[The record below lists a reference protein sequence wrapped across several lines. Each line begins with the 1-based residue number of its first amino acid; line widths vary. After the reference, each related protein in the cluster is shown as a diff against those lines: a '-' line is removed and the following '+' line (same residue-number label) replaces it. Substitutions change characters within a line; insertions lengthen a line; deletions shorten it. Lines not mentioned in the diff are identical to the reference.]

1 MAVYKRI
8 QKIDG
13 YTMMS
18 NYHLRDMNLSL
29 KASGLLSLV
38 LSLPANWKY
47 SVSGLTA
54 IVKEGKS
61 AVMSAL
67 KELEENGYLS
77 RMEYRENGRFQG
89 VEYIFLEYPG
99 QLEDIENPKGHEQI
113 IQKMQREVAERMQE
127 GMKEEKSTSQKTSR
141 NEELQKLKKVHSEK
155 QEQPEK
161 QDEKDLQSQHLSKE
175 NPCRDFTEMENR
187 YTKNPDPV
195 QPYQDFTE
203 TDFPYTDFQPQ
214 IIKDIPIK
222 ENDIDNHIISYQ
234 SKMNN
239 IKRGTKRDG
248 MDMMDRISA
257 YRELIRK
264 NIDYENYPPIYNKQE
279 VDELVDLIVE
289 TLMLPDTG
297 TIRIG
302 GKERPVPIVK
312 SMFLKL
318 DKDHICYILKCLH
331 NTEKKIGNIKAYLLT
346 ALYNAPMT
354 IQNYYTNLANCD
366 LAPDNRQK

>member
-38 LSLPANWKY
+38 LSLPADWKY

-67 KELEENGYLS
+67 NELEETGYLS

-175 NPCRDFTEMENR
+175 NPCRDFTE
-187 YTKNPDPV
+187 
-195 QPYQDFTE
+195 

-222 ENDIDNHIISYQ
+222 ENDINNHIISYQ

-239 IKRGTKRDG
+239 IKRETKRDG
-248 MDMMDRISA
+248 MDRISA

>member
-1 MAVYKRI
+1 MRE
-8 QKIDG
+8 
-13 YTMMS
+13 YT
-18 NYHLRDMNLSL
+18 DQE
-29 KASGLLSLV
+29 
-38 LSLPANWKY
+38 
-47 SVSGLTA
+47 
-54 IVKEGKS
+54 IC
-61 AVMSAL
+61 
-67 KELEENGYLS
+67 
-77 RMEYRENGRFQG
+77 
-89 VEYIFLEYPG
+89 
-99 QLEDIENPKGHEQI
+99 QI
-113 IQKMQREVAERMQE
+113 IQDYDRIIQELRYVVEAFVRELASLDSNDDWLCRLLALQHSGTGSATTHSSLHDLSDLLKNKKFK
-127 GMKEEKSTSQKTSR
+127 GMEYSS
-141 NEELQKLKKVHSEK
+141 ELQ
-155 QEQPEK
+155 K

-175 NPCRDFTEMENR
+175 NPCRDFTKMENR
-187 YTKNPDPV
+187 HTKNPDPV

-366 LAPDNRQK
+366 LAPDRQK

>member
-1 MAVYKRI
+1 MREYTDQEICQIIQDYDRIIQELRYVVEAFVRELASLDSNDDWLCRLLALQHSGTGSATTHSSLHDLSDLLKNKKFKGMEYSSELQKGINEKLEEIDGI
-8 QKIDG
+8 QKIHRC
-13 YTMMS
+13 YMCLPRKE
-18 NYHLRDMNLSL
+18 HEILQ
-29 KASGLLSLV
+29 LLYEKFISWNEV
-38 LSLPANWKY
+38 A
-47 SVSGLTA
+47 
-54 IVKEGKS
+54 
-61 AVMSAL
+61 
-67 KELEENGYLS
+67 KELQISS
-77 RMEYRENGRFQG
+77 RT
-89 VEYIFLEYPG
+89 
-99 QLEDIENPKGHEQI
+99 
-113 IQKMQREVAERMQE
+113 IQRR
-127 GMKEEKSTSQKTSR
+127 R
-141 NEELQKLKKVHSEK
+141 
-155 QEQPEK
+155 
-161 QDEKDLQSQHLSKE
+161 
-175 NPCRDFTEMENR
+175 
-187 YTKNPDPV
+187 
-195 QPYQDFTE
+195 
-203 TDFPYTDFQPQ
+203 
-214 IIKDIPIK
+214 
-222 ENDIDNHIISYQ
+222 
-234 SKMNN
+234 
-239 IKRGTKRDG
+239 KRALNG

>member
-1 MAVYKRI
+1 MSGFYGNGKPVY
-8 QKIDG
+8 
-13 YTMMS
+13 
-18 NYHLRDMNLSL
+18 
-29 KASGLLSLV
+29 
-38 LSLPANWKY
+38 
-47 SVSGLTA
+47 
-54 IVKEGKS
+54 E
-61 AVMSAL
+61 
-67 KELEENGYLS
+67 
-77 RMEYRENGRFQG
+77 
-89 VEYIFLEYPG
+89 
-99 QLEDIENPKGHEQI
+99 
-113 IQKMQREVAERMQE
+113 
-127 GMKEEKSTSQKTSR
+127 
-141 NEELQKLKKVHSEK
+141 
-155 QEQPEK
+155 
-161 QDEKDLQSQHLSKE
+161 
-175 NPCRDFTEMENR
+175 
-187 YTKNPDPV
+187 NPDPV

-312 SMFLKL
+312 ACS
-318 DKDHICYILKCLH
+318 
-331 NTEKKIGNIKAYLLT
+331 
-346 ALYNAPMT
+346 
-354 IQNYYTNLANCD
+354 
-366 LAPDNRQK
+366 